1 MGLISE
7 PLLFVLALID
17 TGSVLFLLVYF
28 VITLSDLECDYLN
41 AQQCCSKLNTWVV
54 PKLIAHSFLEFL
66 LLTHGQLI
74 LCLVNLPMTLWLI
87 YEYFGVPSGNMG
99 VYDPTEIHNR
109 GQLKRHTRD
118 CMIYLGY
125 YLIFFFIYL
134 YCMIIALLKGD
145 PINRNEDELMHTE

>member
-1 MGLISE
+1 MCLLSE
-7 PLLFVLALID
+7 PLLFVLALFD
-17 TGSVLFLLVYF
+17 TGSVLFVLVYF
-28 VITLSDLECDYLN
+28 
-41 AQQCCSKLNTWVV
+41 WVV
-54 PKLIAHSFLEFL
+54 PKLVAHTFLEIL

-74 LCLVNLPMTLWLI
+74 LCLVNLPMTLWLLF
-87 YEYFGVPSGNMG
+87 EYFGVPSGNMG

-145 PINRNEDELMHTE
+145 PINRNEADMIETNM

>member
-1 MGLISE
+1 
-7 PLLFVLALID
+7 
-17 TGSVLFLLVYF
+17 
-28 VITLSDLECDYLN
+28 
-41 AQQCCSKLNTWVV
+41 
-54 PKLIAHSFLEFL
+54 
-66 LLTHGQLI
+66 
-74 LCLVNLPMTLWLI
+74 MTLWLV
-87 YEYFGVPSGNMG
+87 YEYSGVPSGNMG

-145 PINRNEDELMHTE
+145 PINRNEDGLLHVN

>member
-1 MGLISE
+1 M
-7 PLLFVLALID
+7 FVIALVD

-41 AQQCCSKLNTWVV
+41 AQQCCFKLNTWVI
-54 PKLIAHSFLEFL
+54 PKIVAHSVLEFL
-66 LLTHGQLI
+66 LITHGQLI
-74 LCLVNLPMTLWLI
+74 LGLINLPMTLWLF

-109 GQLKRHTRD
+109 GQLKRHMRD
-118 CMIYLGY
+118 CTVSVVY

-145 PINRNEDELMHTE
+145 PINRNEVNTVDY